1 MGAFLALQRLYDIG
15 WVSQAGLQLGFAC
28 MGGIIILFLI
38 GLKRSVEGLNAEVL
52 GNCKG
57 NLLSEPLLLVVR
69 Y

>member
-15 WVSQAGLQLGFAC
+15 WVSQAGLRLEFAC
-28 MGGIIILFLI
+28 MGGIMILFLI